1 MKLPY
6 ALRIVVREPGRY
18 LPALLAVL
26 FSAVLV
32 SIQSGMLLG
41 FLDHATRP
49 SDRVAAD
56 LWVGAR
62 AVPALGFSQAIE
74 ESWYGRLASQ
84 PEVERVESYLFGWGV
99 WQSPGGGLEQCYVIG
114 TELHDGAIGCLSDL
128 TPGQRTALGEVGTVA
143 VYDPDA
149 KLLGLSD
156 GVGSVG
162 QVSGQRVRVAAVL
175 HGPRMLLMPGL
186 ICSLRT
192 ARRLLPA
199 LRPGEVTYLIAR
211 CRDPRLADTV
221 ARRLRAAH
229 PEMGVLTRAELA
241 AQTRDYWLT
250 KTRAGIVLA
259 ASALLGLL
267 VGVVITSQT
276 FYSITAAAWRELAV
290 LRALGIPRW
299 RITAMLL
306 WQVLGVAVAGSL
318 GAVPVTL
325 ALVQLGEWFGVQA
338 VVPPQLV
345 AAVAGLMLLSSA
357 LAGLVALRSLRLV
370 EPAALL
376 R

>member
-6 ALRIVVREPGRY
+6 ALRIVVREPNRY

-32 SIQSGMLLG
+32 SIQAGLLLS

-49 SDRVAAD
+49 SDRIAAD

-62 AVPALGFSQAIE
+62 AVPALGFSQAVE
-74 ESWYGRLASQ
+74 ENWYARVASQ
-84 PEVERVESYLFGWGV
+84 PEVERVEPYLFGWCV

-114 TELHDGAIGCLSDL
+114 TELHDEAIGCLSDL
-128 TPGQRTALGEVGTVA
+128 TPAQRTRLGKVGTVA

-149 KLLGLSD
+149 KLLGAAE
-156 GVGSVG
+156 VGSVG
-162 QVSGQRVRVAAVL
+162 QVSGQRVEVAAVL

-211 CRDPRLADTV
+211 CREPGQAETV

-241 AQTRDYWLT
+241 AETRTYWLT
-250 KTRAGIVLA
+250 RTRAGIVLF

-267 VGVVITSQT
+267 VGVVITTQT

-290 LRALGIPRW
+290 LRAMGIPRW
-299 RITAMLL
+299 RITSMLL
-306 WQVLGVAVAGSL
+306 WQVLGVALAGSL

-325 ALVQLGEWFGVQA
+325 ALIQVGDHFGVQA
-338 VVPPQLV
+338 AVPPELLG
-345 AAVAGLMLLSSA
+345 AVAGLMLFTSA
-357 LAGLVALRSLRLV
+357 LAGVVAARSLRLV

>member
-6 ALRIVVREPGRY
+6 ALRIVVREPSRY

-32 SIQSGMLLG
+32 SIQAGMLLG

-49 SDRVAAD
+49 SERTAAD

-74 ESWYGRLASQ
+74 ENWYSRLASQ
-84 PEVERVESYLFGWGV
+84 PEVERVEPYLFGWCV
-99 WQSPGGGLEQCYVIG
+99 WQSPGGGIEQCYVIG
-114 TELHDGAIGCLSDL
+114 TELHDDAIGCLRDL
-128 TPGQRTALGEVGTVA
+128 TAAQRTMLGQVGAVA
-143 VYDPDA
+143 VYEPDA
-149 KLLGLSD
+149 KLLGMSD

-162 QVSGQRVRVAAVL
+162 QIGGQRVEVVAVL

-192 ARRLLPA
+192 ARRLLVG
-199 LRPGEVTYLIAR
+199 LRAGEVTYLIAR

-221 ARRLRAAH
+221 ACRLRAAH
-229 PEMGVLTRAELA
+229 PEMGVLTRKELA
-241 AQTRDYWLT
+241 AETRNYWLT

-267 VGVVITSQT
+267 IGVVITTQT
-276 FYSITAAAWRELAV
+276 FYSVTAAAWRELAV

-306 WQVLGVAVAGSL
+306 WQVLGVALAGSL

-325 ALVQLGEWFGVQA
+325 ALVHLGDRFGVPA
-338 VVPPQLV
+338 ILPPELG

-357 LAGLVALRSLRLV
+357 LAGLVAARSLRLV